1 MKIRNMWTDNSDN
14 CHQCEPLKDKH
25 SETMQDGYFYR
36 VSDLMREYSQD
47 ELLRLEKQSKLAFES
62 VENKLFYD
70 EMNPADV
77 ERVRNLKEE
86 KANAELKAK
95 EHQANLDALL
105 ADYVSGKLQKV
116 EPTT

>member
-1 MKIRNMWTDNSDN
+1 MWNDNTDN
-14 CHQCEPLKDKH
+14 CHQSEPLTDKH

-36 VSDLMREYSQD
+36 VSDMMREYSQD
-47 ELLRLEKQSKLAFES
+47 ELLRIEKASKLAFES

-77 ERVRNLKEE
+77 ERVKKLKQD
-86 KANAELKAK
+86 KADAELKAK
-95 EHQANLDALL
+95 EHQANLDKLL
-105 ADYVSGKLQKV
+105 ADYVSGKIQKV